1 MRGQHSWRAG
11 IRISAM
17 VVAILAVAGP
27 ATPQI
32 WTGAS
37 SADDLQYRLSVID
50 AELADIR
57 ARIGNA
63 PSAGGGGVASAGSFL
78 KTPIPGLY
86 WASMSHVYPWD
97 RGTNYAVEI
106 GHKVAQEAGQTN

>member
-37 SADDLQYRLSVID
+37 SADDLRYRLSVID

-57 ARIGNA
+57 ARLGYA
-63 PSAGGGGVASAGSFL
+63 PSAAGGGATGAGSDVML
-78 KTPIPGLY
+78 RLDQL
-86 WASMSHVYPWD
+86 A
-97 RGTNYAVEI
+97 AEI
-106 GHKVAQEAGQTN
+106 VDHQHAADHHAAFSKHAQ